1 MPNQMSEEKV
11 PNQKWGAPENCHISQ
26 VMEYI
31 LLSMKK
37 HEITKTQKI
46 YKQMVVGLSYDNFY
60 VQENKLDEWFC
71 S

>member
-1 MPNQMSEEKV
+1 
-11 PNQKWGAPENCHISQ
+11 
-26 VMEYI
+26 MEYI